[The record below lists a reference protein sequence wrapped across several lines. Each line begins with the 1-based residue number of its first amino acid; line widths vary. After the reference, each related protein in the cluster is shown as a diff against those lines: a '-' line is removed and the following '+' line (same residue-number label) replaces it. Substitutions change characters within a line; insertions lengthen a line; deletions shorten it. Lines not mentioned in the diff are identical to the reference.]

1 MGIKRKRACDT
12 LFGDTISSNHDT
24 KIYKVDPNTA
34 IQDSDSSHPSNSFNT
49 LLPWPILISEE
60 SPPSSDS
67 SQASSQRFPLTKR
80 NLHQF
85 NTINKSMASN
95 PNTPDNKS
103 RQSKQTTTSSN
114 ENARSVRDALNANN
128 LYIGNRDAKARGM
141 DLIEKAK
148 AIVKGER
155 HSALK

>member
-1 MGIKRKRACDT
+1 MGVKRKRSFDDLPGA
-12 LFGDTISSNHDT
+12 TISSDPDT
-24 KIYKVDPNTA
+24 QFHKVDPNTA
-34 IQDSDSSHPSNSFNT
+34 IQDSDSSHPSISFNT

-67 SQASSQRFPLTKR
+67 SQASSQRFPLTKY

-85 NTINKSMASN
+85 NRTMASN

-103 RQSKQTTTSSN
+103 RQSKQTTTSST

-148 AIVKGER
+148 AIVKGDR